1 MIVAL
6 DNHRKVIESFNLTP
20 FGCIVGE
27 SVAGIRQHFSR
38 VISRFICF
46 GDDGVIK
53 WSRRFSDSSGL
64 SRRPVTCVRSA
75 AFIRYLII
83 PERLSG
89 RQSSPLVIVGRK
101 SFAAWRQRRSICCD
115 NEERRPYFGETS

>member
-1 MIVAL
+1 MQKNCCCKSLIIALKLLTHRHSYYDVFLSIFHCEFNIHNVTVQLLMIVAL

-46 GDDGVIK
+46 GDDGVLK
-53 WSRRFSDSSGL
+53 
-64 SRRPVTCVRSA
+64 
-75 AFIRYLII
+75 
-83 PERLSG
+83 
-89 RQSSPLVIVGRK
+89 
-101 SFAAWRQRRSICCD
+101 
-115 NEERRPYFGETS
+115 

>member
-38 VISRFICF
+38 VISRFICYV
-46 GDDGVIK
+46 DDGVIK
-53 WSRRFSDSSGL
+53 
-64 SRRPVTCVRSA
+64 
-75 AFIRYLII
+75 
-83 PERLSG
+83 
-89 RQSSPLVIVGRK
+89 
-101 SFAAWRQRRSICCD
+101 
-115 NEERRPYFGETS
+115 